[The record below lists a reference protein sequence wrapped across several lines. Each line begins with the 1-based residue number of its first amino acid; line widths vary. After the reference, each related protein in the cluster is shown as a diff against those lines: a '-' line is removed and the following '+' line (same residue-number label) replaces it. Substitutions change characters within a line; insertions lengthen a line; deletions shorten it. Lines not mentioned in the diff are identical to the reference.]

1 MANPQLVRELI
12 DAGIH
17 FGHRTSRWN
26 PKMKPYIYGRRNLI
40 HIIDVRETLKGLLA
54 SQRLL
59 SRLVADGRD
68 VLFVGTKRQAR
79 PVIDDVGRQTGMPV
93 VTERWLGG
101 TLTNYRTIRSR
112 LQRLEEL
119 EKILSSP
126 DLGKN
131 YSKKMESSLKREHRK
146 ILRNLAGI
154 RNMERLPGALVVVDV
169 RRENIAIQEARKLG
183 LPVVALVDTDSD
195 PDLVDIAIPAND
207 DALRGIDLIMKEI
220 VAAVLEGKSGRTT
233 RQPQDKAQRP
243 ERGERAERRR
253 RPTSALLEDEL
264 AAGKSGEDQP
274 VANKPVAAT
283 GPLNGSP
290 GPVPAALPDSA
301 APPQPD
307 PGAAS
312 PAPAAI

>member
-1 MANPQLVRELI
+1 MANPQYVRDLI

-26 PKMKPYIYGRRNLI
+26 PKMKPYIYGKRNLI

-54 SQRLL
+54 AQRFL
-59 SRLVADGRD
+59 SRLVANGRD
-68 VLFVGTKRQAR
+68 VLFVGTKRQAQ
-79 PVIDDVGRQTGMPV
+79 PVIDEAGKQTGMPV

-119 EKILSSP
+119 EKILGSP

-131 YSKKMESSLKREHRK
+131 YSKKMESNLNREYRK

-154 RNMERLPGALVVVDV
+154 RNMDRLPGALVVVDV

-183 LPVVALVDTDSD
+183 IAVVAIIDTDSD

-207 DALRGIDLIMKEI
+207 DALRGIDLLLKEI
-220 VAAVLEGKSGRTT
+220 VAAVLEGKSGRVALEE
-233 RQPQDKAQRP
+233 QDKAQQRNTRN
-243 ERGERAERRR
+243 ERSDRRR
-253 RPTSALLEDEL
+253 RPTSAQMEE
-264 AAGKSGEDQP
+264 
-274 VANKPVAAT
+274 
-283 GPLNGSP
+283 
-290 GPVPAALPDSA
+290 PAADKPAVEETIAPPPAPLDSA
-301 APPQPD
+301 AVPAN
-307 PGAAS
+307 GAGA
-312 PAPAAI
+312 PAPNV